1 MAGIFTDA
9 DLDALATLAEDL
21 ALKDTCDVLRD
32 NGGSDDGEGGLE
44 NLDWPVLV
52 TVNCMLTR
60 ESVQSVPGESII
72 ADRLDGK
79 TIQRVWFKRGA
90 VDLLKTD
97 LLRING
103 DLYHII
109 DLDTESYEVL
119 KPVSVWKV

>member
-1 MAGIFTDA
+1 MTIFTDA
-9 DLDALATLAEDL
+9 DLDDFASLAEDL
-21 ALKDTCDVLRD
+21 ALKDTCEQLRD
-32 NGGSDDGEGGLE
+32 DGGDDDGEGGNE
-44 NLDWPVLV
+44 NLSWPVIA
-52 TVNCMLTR
+52 TVPCMLTR

-79 TIQRVWFKRGA
+79 TIQRAWFKRGA
-90 VDLLKTD
+90 LSLLKTD

>member
-1 MAGIFTDA
+1 MSIFTDA
-9 DLDALATLAEDL
+9 DLDVFAALAEDL
-21 ALKDTCDVLRD
+21 ALKDTCEQLRD
-32 NGGSDDGEGGLE
+32 DGGDDDGEGGKE
-44 NLDWPVLV
+44 NINWPVIA
-52 TVNCMLTR
+52 TAKCMLTR

-79 TIQRVWFKRGA
+79 TIQRAWFKRGA
-90 VDLLKTD
+90 LSLLKTD

-103 DLYHII
+103 DIYHII